1 MKVSSARAGAPGWR
15 APTGLAL
22 LSGKWRVGAESGKKR
37 IETAPWVRHWA
48 NTNVTFDTTIQNK
61 YYKPYIFAP
70 LIFYTAC
77 INNHKIF
84 QNIYNAV

>member
-1 MKVSSARAGAPGWR
+1 MTFAPSVRLSSARAGAPGWR

-22 LSGKWRVGAESGKKR
+22 LGAEWRVGAESGKKR

-61 YYKPYIFAP
+61 SF
-70 LIFYTAC
+70 FT
-77 INNHKIF
+77 
-84 QNIYNAV
+84 IYHF